1 MWKYKDFKY
10 ENVREVF
17 RGHLLGAA
25 VGGIVGYL
33 AYLNFGQSIT
43 FAVTPLEKAVEFV
56 KATDAKSIII
66 VSMIVA
72 LSAFIGAFIQSRGK
86 Y

>member
-1 MWKYKDFKY
+1 MWKYKDFRF
-10 ENVREVF
+10 ENVRKVF
-17 RGHLLGAA
+17 SGHLLGAII
-25 VGGIVGYL
+25 GGIIGYF
-33 AYLNFGQSIT
+33 AYSNFGQSIT

-56 KATDAKSIII
+56 KATDAKSMIII
-66 VSMIVA
+66 SIIIA